1 MSGRMGEEAV
11 GEVIEASTTEFVA
24 ESRELHAPPPF
35 GSFVKVPWNG
45 EENLQGLSAIQLQP
59 SASEEDPFDSFRQ
72 SAGSFGSS
80 YRDVVEGQ
88 EPDETHPGLA
98 PAIYAVVH
106 QATTGPADSG
116 RRLRA
121 YWKDEEQLN
130 EEQPELS
137 EWLLVTNFS
146 AIVIGYSANGKVR
159 QFVPP
164 QPPKLHLPVNP
175 CTADEIRL
183 ITRRMDFLRTLS
195 NFTTAPSEEVVA
207 ACIREANAARGGD
220 FEFLVAAGKEL
231 ANLFKDDYDRLQAI
245 MRRVML

>member
-1 MSGRMGEEAV
+1 MGEEAI
-11 GEVIEASTTEFVA
+11 GEVIEASTAEFAA
-24 ESRELHAPPPF
+24 ESRELHAPPAF
-35 GSFVKVPWNG
+35 GSFVKVLWDG
-45 EENLQGLSAIQLQP
+45 EENPQGLSAIQLQP
-59 SASEEDPFDSFRQ
+59 GSSEEDPFDSFRRG
-72 SAGSFGSS
+72 AGSFVVS
-80 YRDVVEGQ
+80 YQDIIEGG
-88 EPDETHPGLA
+88 EPDETHPGLS

-121 YWKDEEQLN
+121 YWKDEKQLS

-137 EWLLVTNFS
+137 EWLLVTSFS
-146 AIVIGYSANGKVR
+146 AIVIGYSANGRVR

-164 QPPKLHLPVNP
+164 RPPKLHLPVHP
-175 CTADEIRL
+175 CTPEEIRL

-195 NFTTAPSEEVVA
+195 NFRTASSEEVVA

-245 MRRVML
+245 MRRVAL